1 MLMLLCWNLPS
12 SSDWCLELLFQV
24 YEHVPFSSYVSFCL
38 VRNTKG
44 VILRYVAALEAFK
57 NRKSMKA
64 AFDAVGVDRNTVAV
78 VAVH

>member
-1 MLMLLCWNLPS
+1 M
-12 SSDWCLELLFQV
+12 FKGI
-24 YEHVPFSSYVSFCL
+24 PFSSYASFCL

-44 VILRYVAALEAFK
+44 VILRYVATLEAFK
-57 NRKSMKA
+57 NGKSMKA